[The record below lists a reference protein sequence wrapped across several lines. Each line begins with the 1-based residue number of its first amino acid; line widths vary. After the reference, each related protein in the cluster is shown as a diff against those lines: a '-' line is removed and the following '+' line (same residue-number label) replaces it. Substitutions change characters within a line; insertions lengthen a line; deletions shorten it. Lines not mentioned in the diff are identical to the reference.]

1 MPKSRQRQRR
11 TSRPY
16 ATPPTRK
23 RKKASPRWYG
33 YLVLGLIVVGIA
45 VIVLNYM
52 NFLPGEYQPHWLW
65 VGLGIVS
72 VGFIAAT
79 NWR

>member
-1 MPKSRQRQRR
+1 
-11 TSRPY
+11 
-16 ATPPTRK
+16 
-23 RKKASPRWYG
+23 
-33 YLVLGLIVVGIA
+33 VGIA